1 MTLEIGR
8 APLSLTDAAV
18 RSAREIGPA
27 PLSRTDVG
35 LPPPRADVGPTPLPR
50 TDVGPAPLSRRDF
63 AVRSPQE
70 IRDDRRAAAL
80 RTEVALKVTLVTL
93 TWLVSVSLLLGWGLT
108 GPQRQPGT
116 ILLAALLA
124 VVGPFV
130 GAVIATRHG
139 QFRLGGVYVVLTLVM
154 VLPALMVVR
163 AG

>member
-1 MTLEIGR
+1 VTLEIER
-8 APLSLTDAAV
+8 T
-18 RSAREIGPA
+18 

-35 LPPPRADVGPTPLPR
+35 VKSA
-50 TDVGPAPLSRRDF
+50 
-63 AVRSPQE
+63 QE
-70 IRDDRRAAAL
+70 IRDERRAAVL
-80 RTEVALKVTLVTL
+80 RAEVALKVTLVTL
-93 TWLVSVSLLLGWGLT
+93 TWLVSVSLLLGWGFT

-116 ILLAALLA
+116 IALGALAA

-154 VLPALMVVR
+154 VLPALLVVR

>member
-8 APLSLTDAAV
+8 APLSRIDVTV
-18 RSAREIGPA
+18 KSA
-27 PLSRTDVG
+27 
-35 LPPPRADVGPTPLPR
+35 
-50 TDVGPAPLSRRDF
+50 
-63 AVRSPQE
+63 QE
-70 IRDDRRAAAL
+70 IRDERRAAAL

-93 TWLVSVSLLLGWGLT
+93 AWLVSVSLLLGWGLT
-108 GPQRQPGT
+108 GPQRQSGT
-116 ILLAALLA
+116 ILLAALCA

-154 VLPALMVVR
+154 VLPALSMVR